1 MEITANKSLNPTG
14 NRELKPSGAA
24 TGVSEPSLRVSKI
37 SASWA
42 LRDELWVIVG
52 LNAMEQ
58 APSLANYRL
67 KTVSMGKPRPGINI
81 DKALD
86 WANRQEDHAMERP
99 ILAAK
104 GS

>member
-1 MEITANKSLNPTG
+1 MRTTITLDDQIAKSLQEYAHL
-14 NRELKPSGAA
+14 NRQSFKEVVNQAL
-24 TGVSEPSLRVSKI
+24 SL
-37 SASWA
+37 
-42 LRDELWVIVG
+42 G

-86 WANRQEDHAMERP
+86 WANRQEDDA
-99 ILAAK
+99 IANKLDLCK
-104 GS
+104 